1 VTLGIKTKG
10 AECGVKK
17 AADLQR
23 GLLLPRGPSP
33 GISFA
38 EIFNIFG
45 IADIF
50 VIRAL

>member
-1 VTLGIKTKG
+1 VTLGIKRG

-23 GLLLPRGPSP
+23 GLLFPRAFAWDF
-33 GISFA
+33 FA